1 MTNIAVD
8 LKEFSRLRKLGSEQ
22 EKAFILEKYGD
33 ENYHI
38 YYTLADMHNQLSS
51 NSIKTSI
58 VLMVIN
64 VFLLAAVFSLY
75 FFEIVL
81 SNKIP
86 SSLYYVFS
94 LFYALLLFETVSSY
108 KISRLHLRFSS
119 MLLAS
124 VSHVRAK
131 S

>member
-8 LKEFSRLRKLGSEQ
+8 LKEFSRLRKLGPEH
-22 EKAFILEKYGD
+22 EKSFILERYGD

-38 YYTLADMHNQLSS
+38 YYTLADMHKQLSS
-51 NSIKTSI
+51 NSIKTSVI
-58 VLMVIN
+58 LLVIN
-64 VFLLAAVFSLY
+64 VFLLAVVFGLC

-81 SNKIP
+81 SSKIP
-86 SSLYYVFS
+86 NSLYYVFS

-119 MLLAS
+119 MLLS
-124 VSHVRAK
+124 SISHVRAK
-131 S
+131 F